1 MKKENNTTKKHRK
14 HMIMKSQPIFICLA
28 DSENGEFN
36 NEKLVESSAK
46 WLNKTTDWARVGF
59 YENK

>member
-14 HMIMKSQPIFICLA
+14 HVIVNPQPIFICFA
-28 DSENGEFN
+28 DSEKDEFN

-46 WLNKTTDWARVGF
+46 WLNRTSDWARVGF